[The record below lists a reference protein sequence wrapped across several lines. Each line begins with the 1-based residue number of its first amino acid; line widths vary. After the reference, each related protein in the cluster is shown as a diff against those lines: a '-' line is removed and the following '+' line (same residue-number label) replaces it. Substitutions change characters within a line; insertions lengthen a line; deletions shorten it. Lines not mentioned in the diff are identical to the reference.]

1 MKAMKFLRKSLL
13 GSLLGGQAAPA
24 AHVWAGLALAAGL
37 ASLALPAHAQ
47 APARPSAAQAAARAQ
62 AAQAAQAPQAAQAQQ
77 APQEQLVAQLSPGTA
92 GVLLTQADAART
104 LGGYW
109 RIHWAEDERNFG
121 VLHVTGVNVADNQAV
136 FDGQY
141 SPDGLTTCRAVGSW
155 IYSAR
160 AAYSSGGATESIEIP
175 NLMRLRLSCPGRDV
189 SIEGLIVVNTPLV
202 VVGRALYAT
211 GNQRQTLHVKMRRF
225 ASSF

>member
-1 MKAMKFLRKSLL
+1 MKAMKFLHKSLFTNRHFKTRP
-13 GSLLGGQAAPA
+13 LL
-24 AHVWAGLALAAGL
+24 AGLALAAGL
-37 ASLALPAHAQ
+37 GGFVMSSQAQ
-47 APARPSAAQAAARAQ
+47 ISSRPSAAQAAARAQ
-62 AAQAAQAPQAAQAQQ
+62 AAQ

-92 GVLLTQADAART
+92 GTLLTQTDAART

-141 SPDGLTTCRAVGSW
+141 SPDGLTSCRAVGSW
-155 IYSAR
+155 VYSAR
-160 AAYSSGGATESIEIP
+160 AAYSSGGTTETLEIP
-175 NLMRLRLSCPGRDV
+175 NLLRMRLTCPGREV
-189 SIEGLIVVNTPLV
+189 SIEGLVIVNAPLV
-202 VVGRALYAT
+202 IVGRALHAT
-211 GNQRQTLHVKMRRF
+211 GNQRQTLHMKMRRF

>member
-13 GSLLGGQAAPA
+13 TRF
-24 AHVWAGLALAAGL
+24 ALAA
-37 ASLALPAHAQ
+37 SLVSLLPAQAQ
-47 APARPSAAQAAARAQ
+47 TPTRPSAAQAAARAQ
-62 AAQAAQAPQAAQAQQ
+62 AAQAPQAPQIAQ

-92 GVLLTQADAART
+92 GILLTQADAART

-109 RIHWAEDERNFG
+109 RIYWAEDERNFG

-155 IYSAR
+155 VYSAR
-160 AAYSSGGATESIEIP
+160 AAYSSGGATEAIEIP
-175 NLMRLRLSCPGRDV
+175 NLMRMRLTCPGREV